1 VEPGVVTIRRRRTT
15 DGGPPRRAA
24 APTADRT
31 IVSHV
36 DWRRRRV
43 RWPLLAVQVLA
54 LVFLLIIGLGPILWM
69 LKSAITPTQDTL
81 REPMALFPHGFDLG
95 QLARAWTR
103 THIDRYVWNT
113 VVIAF
118 GSWVVQI
125 TVATTAGYALSVLR
139 PRFGRL
145 LMGLI
150 LATLFV
156 PPIVLLVPL
165 YLTVLDVPIVHWRLI
180 DNYWAIWL
188 PAGASAI
195 NIVLVKRFFD
205 NLPREIFEAARVD
218 GAGPFQLFW
227 RIVLPMSKPILG
239 VVSVFALIATWKD
252 YLWPLLV
259 IRNPDLQ
266 PLSVRLPTLQ
276 PTTDLGVFIA
286 ALAIACLFPIT
297 LFLVFQRLFL
307 RGDGLSGAIK
317 G

>member
-1 VEPGVVTIRRRRTT
+1 MRAPWRRGDRQAGRPARPS
-15 DGGPPRRAA
+15 GSSAS
-24 APTADRT
+24 DRT
-31 IVSHV
+31 IVSHA

-43 RWPLLAVQVLA
+43 RWPLLALQVLVLA
-54 LVFLLIIGLGPILWM
+54 FLIVVGLGPILWM
-69 LKSAITPTQDTL
+69 LKSSITPTQDTL
-81 REPMALFPHGFDLG
+81 RAPMELFPHGFDLS
-95 QLARAWTR
+95 QLYRAWTQ

-113 VVIAF
+113 IVIAF
-118 GSWVVQI
+118 GSWAVQI
-125 TVATTAGYALSVLR
+125 VIATTAGFALSVLR
-139 PRFGRL
+139 PRLGGL
-145 LMGLI
+145 LMGLLI
-150 LATLFV
+150 ATLFV

-165 YLTVLDVPIVHWRLI
+165 YLTIVDVPIVHWRLI

-195 NIVLVKRFFD
+195 NIILVKRFFD

-218 GAGPFQLFW
+218 GAGPFRLFW
-227 RIVLPMSKPILG
+227 SIVLPMSKPILG
-239 VVSVFALIATWKD
+239 VVSVFAIIATWKD

-276 PTTDLGVFIA
+276 STTDLGVFIA
-286 ALAIACLFPIT
+286 ALTISCIFPIV

-307 RGDGLSGAIK
+307 RGAGLSGAIK